1 MAQLDDLEEILDY
14 TVQETEKSEP
24 NIFRIAGFPHYEDV
38 LSNIYAFY
46 FDKTESHGLDFL
58 FMRSLLNLI
67 SRKKR
72 NGVEE
77 SAFEAID
84 YKVIREAIST
94 KKGAIDLVIRDLDD
108 SNSIIIENKVY
119 AGLYND
125 LEDYYSTSKAS
136 NKIGVVMSLE
146 EIDLS
151 RQSNEIQKNFVNITH
166 LEFMTEV
173 NNNLED
179 YERGVNAKFLIYL
192 NDLYQNICDMSK
204 TEPEISENVKFYLKN
219 ADKINQLV
227 GIKREAEQ
235 YFYDSVTPILGEN
248 NWESPRLN
256 IETVGFKDSSGC
268 IVGYIYFNQYFSKEK
283 KLKFEFWIKGV
294 ESVNNWNKGR
304 YEEFQKKCPNLS
316 PEIEFPQ
323 QSEGKEWKMI
333 AIRTIDVGDGLN
345 FVGLINNEL
354 STTWKKVREVIKP
367 LIK

>member
-1 MAQLDDLEEILDY
+1 GLSQLF
-14 TVQETEKSEP
+14 SP
-24 NIFRIAGFPHYEDV
+24 
-38 LSNIYAFY
+38 
-46 FDKTESHGLDFL
+46 
-58 FMRSLLNLI
+58 
-67 SRKKR
+67 
-72 NGVEE
+72 
-77 SAFEAID
+77 
-84 YKVIREAIST
+84 
-94 KKGAIDLVIRDLDD
+94 
-108 SNSIIIENKVY
+108 
-119 AGLYND
+119 
-125 LEDYYSTSKAS
+125 
-136 NKIGVVMSLE
+136 KIGV
-146 EIDLS
+146 
-151 RQSNEIQKNFVNITH
+151 
-166 LEFMTEV
+166 
-173 NNNLED
+173 
-179 YERGVNAKFLIYL
+179 
-192 NDLYQNICDMSK
+192 